1 MSAPASLPLDM
12 KCIRMNL
19 PNREE
24 LSFRT
29 VFALPKD
36 SKTGLVWT
44 TCSSKFAFF
53 ASVLLHNV
61 SFWNVFVRKN
71 YIHEIID
78 FYSQV
83 LYKRYNY
90 TY

>member
-44 TCSSKFAFF
+44 TCSSKFARLPL
-53 ASVLLHNV
+53 VLLHN
-61 SFWNVFVRKN
+61 SAFKKN
-71 YIHEIID
+71 SSDEIFPIELLIEGLD
-78 FYSQV
+78 SIIFCTG
-83 LYKRYNY
+83 NF
-90 TY
+90 